1 MSADKRVVVAR
12 STRPGFWEATH
23 NASISWERAAYNYNT
38 GLGTLAQRKI
48 DKTPGHEKYQLE
60 YQHFK
65 NVQRPPATKMFAR

>member
-12 STRPGFWEATH
+12 SSRPGFWESAH
-23 NASISWERAAYNYNT
+23 NPSISWERAAYHYNT
-38 GLGTLAQRKI
+38 GLGTLVQRKI

-65 NVQRPPATKMFAR
+65 TVQKPPVTKMFAR